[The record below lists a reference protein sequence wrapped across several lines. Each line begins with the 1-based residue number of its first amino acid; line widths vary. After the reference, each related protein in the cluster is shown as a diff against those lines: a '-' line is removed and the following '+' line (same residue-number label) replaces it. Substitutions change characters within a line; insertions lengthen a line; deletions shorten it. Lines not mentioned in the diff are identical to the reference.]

1 MQSEGR
7 KTRIRFLTCL
17 FPHVLTLKRFP
28 KSGQIGTDG
37 GQKESGGR
45 CQEDGG
51 GGE

>member
-7 KTRIRFLTCL
+7 NTRILTCL
-17 FPHVLTLKRFP
+17 FPHVSTLKLFSE
-28 KSGQIGTDG
+28 SGQIGRDG
-37 GQKESGGR
+37 GRASGGR